1 MTQNMVA
8 PGLVAGAG
16 AAARLLG
23 GRSRSDGSWI
33 FPMPAGPEA
42 ERFEQV
48 ELAAEGTLWSFTVQR
63 FAPKRPYDGP
73 SDEASFQPYAVGYV
87 ELAGQLIVEARLDT
101 AHFDRLHIGM
111 PMRLTLLPYR
121 RGADGGEVL
130 TYAFRPTNE
139 EQS

>member
-8 PGLVAGAG
+8 HGLVAGG
-16 AAARLLG
+16 RLLG
-23 GRSRSDGSWI
+23 GRSRSDGSYV
-33 FPMPAGPEA
+33 FPMPAGPEG

-48 ELAAEGTLWSFTVQR
+48 ELASEGTLWSYTVQR

-73 SDEASFQPYAVGYV
+73 SDDAAFQPYAVGYV

-101 AHFDRLHIGM
+101 VNFAGLHIGM

-121 RGADGGEVL
+121 RGADGAEVF
-130 TYAFRPTNE
+130 TYAFRPINE
-139 EQS
+139 DKS